1 MIGWDMNVLENWFA
15 ILLSG
20 DNIIFVCV
28 EK

>member
-1 MIGWDMNVLENWFA
+1 MTGWDMNVLENWFA

-20 DNIIFVCV
+20 DNTMCVCA